1 MTISRRA
8 FGFSAA
14 ALAIIAAAPASAQ
27 SNLSAEDQATLRQA
41 QAYLTALTAA
51 QGNFVETGPGG
62 QRRTGKFWLQRPG
75 KMRFEYTDPAGL
87 LVVADLPHERQRLQ
101 LGELLPRGLPGGHLE
116 HGAAHGPNIQRDGPQ
131 HHPRVLQQRFRRVNA
146 PRALRHR

>member
-51 QGNFVETGPGG
+51 QGNFVETGPGTVLSKMA
-62 QRRTGKFWLQRPG
+62 RRITK
-75 KMRFEYTDPAGL
+75 ETA
-87 LVVADLPHERQRLQ
+87 
-101 LGELLPRGLPGGHLE
+101 
-116 HGAAHGPNIQRDGPQ
+116 
-131 HHPRVLQQRFRRVNA
+131 NA
-146 PRALRHR
+146 